1 MHLRM
6 PSIDH
11 GVVSFVIALMIAVLW
26 WVFMVGV
33 GEQVVLELSDADP
46 QPVHALDDA
55 GNGLEVFGGGG
66 GVDPHWT
73 KKIRRAGD
81 AFVHRAD

>member
-1 MHLRM
+1 
-6 PSIDH
+6 
-11 GVVSFVIALMIAVLW
+11 
-26 WVFMVGV
+26 
-33 GEQVVLELSDADP
+33 
-46 QPVHALDDA
+46 VHALDDA

>member
-1 MHLRM
+1 LATPLPTTCSPLRATKNRA
-6 PSIDH
+6 S
-11 GVVSFVIALMIAVLW
+11 
-26 WVFMVGV
+26 GV